1 MRDGIGLY
9 EKIYYVGWGDFCDE
23 NRLQLYLYGLI
34 VLVIELLYRV
44 YLTLTQIRK

>member
-23 NRLQLYLYGLI
+23 NRLSNWAFVQGLPNTNTNKKII
-34 VLVIELLYRV
+34 VN
-44 YLTLTQIRK
+44 KNKW